1 VGCQRLRAV
10 IILDVNRR
18 RFICSL
24 FEYLGGSAA
33 KKICPLLLRIRLV
46 SIEGVRMLE
55 GSSAQHTNV
64 YLRSRR
70 IHIRHIWRDY
80 IGYTY
85 VVYVW
90 T

>member
-1 VGCQRLRAV
+1 V

-18 RFICSL
+18 RFICRW

-33 KKICPLLLRIRLV
+33 NFFGLLLLRIRIV
-46 SIEGVRMLE
+46 SIEGDRMLE
-55 GSSAQHTNV
+55 GSSAQHANV

-70 IHIRHIWRDY
+70 IHIRDIWREH

-85 VVYVW
+85 VVYVRVGV
-90 T
+90 